1 MLART
6 CRMRRWGRPGWTS
19 CSSASSPAS
28 SSSSTWST
36 GSAFSGSTRH
46 RRWQWMMRTEL
57 DCNPIQ
63 SSWSVDLASYSTHFF
78 FQKIWIH
85 VMTNMMKNQ
94 NIPQWQWTCSS
105 SRCCPRVRW
114 PWWWACCVA
123 GGPLTNENPNLEPVQ
138 EVLPLCHLKTFPPLI
153 LEKNIE
159 NICIMCDINS
169 QTLRRKRGSGEANQ
183 KLCIKNFNLP
193 DLVYSLCLSIK
204 SSSLKKYFPLFQIL
218 RCHLWVLWG
227 RVIVFALP

>member
-1 MLART
+1 
-6 CRMRRWGRPGWTS
+6 MRRWGRPEWTS
-19 CSSASSPAS
+19 CFSASSPAS

-36 GSAFSGSTRH
+36 GSAFSGSTH
-46 RRWQWMMRTEL
+46 HKRWQWMMRTEL
-57 DCNPIQ
+57 DCDPIQ

-123 GGPLTNENPNLEPVQ
+123 GGPLTNEKAKLGAGARSAPFVPSKNFSSSDSREKYRKYLHHVWHTGRFFNWPPPVQ
-138 EVLPLCHLKTFPPLI
+138 YRK
-153 LEKNIE
+153 E
-159 NICIMCDINS
+159 NRPTS
-169 QTLRRKRGSGEANQ
+169 QPEAF
-183 KLCIKNFNLP
+183 LDEESHGTAAPI
-193 DLVYSLCLSIK
+193 
-204 SSSLKKYFPLFQIL
+204 
-218 RCHLWVLWG
+218 G
-227 RVIVFALP
+227 